1 MRPQTIAFGRRHP
14 VVKFEGVEGTRP
26 FSNFSPEIERLLT
39 SSPTIAVAK
48 TANSAAIYRLFD
60 VRIAP
65 FVNMTAPLAIFDQPF
80 VVLMVSFVKSRL
92 SFVKMMPPFVILQAP
107 FVVSV
112 WPFDEMIPLFVK
124 LTLPFV
130 KLSALLGK

>member
-1 MRPQTIAFGRRHP
+1 VTRHFNFGFRI
-14 VVKFEGVEGTRP
+14 
-26 FSNFSPEIERLLT
+26 FSQRILT

-48 TANSAAIYRLFD
+48 IAGFAAQNQPFD
-60 VRIAP
+60 EMIAP
-65 FVNMTAPLAIFDQPF
+65 FVNLTPPLALFEQPF
-80 VVLMVSFVKSRL
+80 VVLMASFVKSKL
-92 SFVKMMPPFVILQAP
+92 SSVKMMPPFVVLQAP

-112 WPFDEMIPLFVK
+112 WPFNEMIPLFVK